1 MDSEKAMIVIGIT
14 LVIVVLLNLA
24 LYAAVMRRK
33 KRVGEVELFRR
44 AISRAQD
51 PWKNEKDDLQALSK
65 QVAELQ
71 EKGQTELDIN
81 GE

>member
-44 AISRAQD
+44 AISRARD

-71 EKGQTELDIN
+71 EKGQAELEKN